1 MHITKDIKL
10 AEVILQNYHLIP
22 IISRF
27 GIKFGFGDKSVEQ
40 ICRQYNIQT
49 DFFLEIVNAFNDKD
63 YLPYEGLKKMSLS
76 LTVSYLLKSHHYY
89 NKVKL
94 PNIERLI
101 EELEWEGE
109 DAEKNKSVL
118 KKFFSQY
125 LKEVKEHTA
134 NEEKEIYPYVLEL
147 ENNFNRKKIDASFIE
162 KLKKKSIR
170 DYADTHDELNSALLD
185 LKNIIIKYLQPAKS
199 KEVTEQVLTEI
210 FKLEN
215 DMKDHTK
222 LEDNVVVP
230 VAEMMENELKKR
242 SL

>member
-63 YLPYEGLKKMSLS
+63 YLPYEGLKKMPLS

-147 ENNFNRKKIDASFIE
+147 ENNFNRKEIDASFIE

>member
-1 MHITKDIKL
+1 MLITKDIKL
-10 AEVILQNYHLIP
+10 AEVVLQNYHLVP

-27 GIKFGFGDKSVEQ
+27 GIKFGFGDKSLEQ
-40 ICRQYNIQT
+40 ICSQYQIDTN
-49 DFFLEIVNAFNDKD
+49 FFLEIVNAFNDKD
-63 YLPYEGLKKMSLS
+63 YLPYDKLKTMSIS

-94 PNIERLI
+94 PGIEKLI
-101 EELEWEGE
+101 DQLQWEGE
-109 DAEKNKSVL
+109 DAGKNKNVL

-125 LKEVKEHTA
+125 LKEVNEHTA

-147 ENNFNRKKIDASFIE
+147 ETNFTGKSIDTKFIE
-162 KLKKKSIR
+162 KLKKKSIK

-185 LKNIIIKYLQPAKS
+185 LKNIIIKYLQPAKN

-210 FKLEN
+210 FKLEA

-222 LEDNVVVP
+222 LEDNVIVP
-230 VAEMMENELKKR
+230 VAVMMETELKKR
-242 SL
+242 NK